1 MPIVNILNRDYQ
13 IACGDG
19 EEKKLLELSAKL
31 DKRLKENARLFKGAN
46 ESLLIILTALTLEDY
61 TQDLESQLSQV
72 STNGNK
78 ALDKTL
84 DELTARIDRLT
95 KII

>member
-72 STNGNK
+72 STGNSK
-78 ALDKTL
+78 ALDKAL
-84 DELTARIDRLT
+84 DELTAKVEQLIKLV
-95 KII
+95 